1 MANVD
6 GDLIQKFGYTEMY
19 EWSSPSNKRLGL
31 FVQFDKR
38 HPNKIQPY
46 TGDGV
51 LVGVSTVCSVKE
63 SDNPDN
69 WKSAYLCDEVGD
81 YYLKKETL
89 AVGVKEYDQKEEM
102 AYIKTM
108 PWDHYVKLPSDKYDS
123 SKKFIKRSDRVEWVR
138 VNLLGKVIVRDNGKC
153 IPGEFCEP
161 VVGTLDKEFI
171 GTAKE
176 ADKNSGLPKF
186 YVLERISP
194 NSILIF
200 NNTLVNLQYN
210 SYAKG

>member
-89 AVGVKEYDQKEEM
+89 AVGVKEYDQKEERLM
-102 AYIKTM
+102 
-108 PWDHYVKLPSDKYDS
+108 VDS
-123 SKKFIKRSDRVEWVR
+123 
-138 VNLLGKVIVRDNGKC
+138 
-153 IPGEFCEP
+153 
-161 VVGTLDKEFI
+161 
-171 GTAKE
+171 
-176 ADKNSGLPKF
+176 
-186 YVLERISP
+186 
-194 NSILIF
+194 
-200 NNTLVNLQYN
+200 
-210 SYAKG
+210 